1 MAMLVCD
8 VCGGNLQM
16 DAGGKTATCQFC
28 GMQYSVERMR
38 EKIQEIRGTVKVEG
52 SVQARQTGTTED
64 VEQWRTLMHNYMS
77 SCDYKN
83 AYELIGKILQAAPTD
98 EECVKLYPI
107 VRGYCDFVV
116 DNGVL
121 TKYTGDRIEI
131 TIPDTVKEIAPH
143 VFEENSNLKKVN
155 LPDSVEKIGEDAFFC
170 SDLEEIAIS
179 ETSHL
184 STIGDGAFAR
194 TKLATVCVPASV
206 TSIGK
211 QAFGGCDKLKTIEFA
226 DPSKIREI
234 GDMAFRYTELDH
246 FPSRFRNLEAAG
258 QKIIF
263 DPSYTSY
270 DNADYDKLMQKEA
283 FGKFWLQNGCCPEC
297 GSKKVT
303 KGWFGTYTCGDCNA
317 KWSM

>member
-16 DAGGKTATCQFC
+16 DAGSKTATCQFC

-52 SVQARQTGTTED
+52 SVQARQTGTSED
-64 VEQWRTLMHNYMS
+64 VDQWRDLMHKYMS
-77 SCDYKN
+77 ACDYKN
-83 AYELIGKILQAAPTD
+83 AYQMIGKILQAAPAD

-121 TKYTGDRIEI
+121 VKYTGDRIEI

-155 LPDSVEKIGEDAFFC
+155 LPDSVEKIGEKAFYA
-170 SDLEEIAIS
+170 SDLEEIVIS

-184 STIGDGAFAR
+184 SAIGDCAFAG
-194 TKLATVCVPASV
+194 TQLTTVYIPASV
-206 TSIGK
+206 SSIGEA
-211 QAFGGCDKLKTIEFA
+211 AFHCYASEPTKVEFS
-226 DPSKIREI
+226 DPSNIREI
-234 GDMAFRYTELDH
+234 GDRAFGNTERLPRY
-246 FPSRFRNLEAAG
+246 FANLETAGERILCDPTLSFTPAAIKVMQRKIFG
-258 QKIIF
+258 QV
-263 DPSYTSY
+263 
-270 DNADYDKLMQKEA
+270 
-283 FGKFWLQNGCCPEC
+283 WLRNGRCPAC
-297 GSKKVT
+297 GSKRIS
-303 KGWFGTYTCGDCNA
+303 KGIFGGYTCHYCNA
-317 KWSM
+317 KWNT